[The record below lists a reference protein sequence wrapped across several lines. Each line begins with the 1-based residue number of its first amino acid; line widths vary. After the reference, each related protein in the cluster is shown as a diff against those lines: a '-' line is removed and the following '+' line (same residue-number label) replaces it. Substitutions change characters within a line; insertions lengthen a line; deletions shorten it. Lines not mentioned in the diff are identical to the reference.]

1 MGSWVVLGPAKLIA
15 LIHCCWRVSLS
26 QVVLFTRNCLLQ
38 EELWCIIH
46 VLPEL
51 YEVPL
56 GSRMQV
62 RKASQSGE
70 SWVTEGRDS
79 STEFQVT
86 KRTRDG

>member
-1 MGSWVVLGPAKLIA
+1 MSQLCSSLGYVDYGTVLPSQPA
-15 LIHCCWRVSLS
+15 VP
-26 QVVLFTRNCLLQ
+26 TRNCLLQ